1 MLKMGLILFCLLAVG
16 CIQNTYNITPEF
28 HNSGAVNIDSRVD
41 ADDPRVTVTVDDVT
55 MDWKELKEMVE
66 KKMAA
71 MPKETQEKT
80 LLGAV
85 AAPAHAP
92 LPAPRDAPPPVKE
105 PALMTHSVQVGAY
118 RQLENAEQQ
127 VARLA
132 EAERTLGLF
141 VVLATIMNGL
151 SNNEVSKVEG
161 LNGLEITSLSFLVV
175 SPFAL
180 ALLLGTDIHAVFLTS
195 DWPLNFGYIV
205 ILAVVGS
212 AFANAMYYFLVRD
225 TSPVVASVVAYFI
238 PIVAT
243 MWGLADNEHLATTM
257 WISVFLILAGVYLIN
272 SKWNREKNPKANS

>member
-28 HNSGAVNIDSRVD
+28 HNSGSVNIDSRVD

-85 AAPAHAP
+85 AAPANAA
-92 LPAPRDAPPPVKE
+92 LPAPKDAPPPVKE

-127 VARLA
+127 VTRLTAKGYPARMIRFEDSRKRA
-132 EAERTLGLF
+132 WYTVRIGDFPDAIAGRTAADEFTYRERMPSAVRPIG
-141 VVLATIMNGL
+141 
-151 SNNEVSKVEG
+151 
-161 LNGLEITSLSFLVV
+161 SL
-175 SPFAL
+175 
-180 ALLLGTDIHAVFLTS
+180 
-195 DWPLNFGYIV
+195 
-205 ILAVVGS
+205 
-212 AFANAMYYFLVRD
+212 
-225 TSPVVASVVAYFI
+225 
-238 PIVAT
+238 
-243 MWGLADNEHLATTM
+243 
-257 WISVFLILAGVYLIN
+257 
-272 SKWNREKNPKANS
+272 